1 MFDVIALGEALIDF
15 ACISTDEDNYPTMAA
30 HPGGAPANFLAALQ
44 KYGAKTAFISRVGD
58 DAFGKMLLGTLAKAG
73 IDTSGVYVDPDT
85 FTTLA
90 FVTFNDEG
98 DREFSFARKPGADTQ
113 ISKDTLRYDLID
125 AAKVFHF
132 GTLSLTDD
140 PAREATYDAVR
151 YAKEHGK
158 LITCDPNLRKP
169 LWSSLDEAKKQIEWS
184 LSMADV
190 VKISD
195 DEVEFLF
202 GDISYEDA
210 AKKMMEEYGVKL
222 VFITLGKNGCFFAN
236 GNGCGRVP
244 GITGLKTIDTTGAGD
259 IFGGSAVCKLLQTG
273 KAPEELAPTEI
284 EAIARFAC
292 TAASLSTTRPGG
304 IFSVPEEA
312 EVSALL

>member
-1 MFDVIALGEALIDF
+1 
-15 ACISTDEDNYPTMAA
+15 
-30 HPGGAPANFLAALQ
+30 
-44 KYGAKTAFISRVGD
+44 
-58 DAFGKMLLGTLAKAG
+58 
-73 IDTSGVYVDPDT
+73 
-85 FTTLA
+85 
-90 FVTFNDEG
+90 
-98 DREFSFARKPGADTQ
+98 
-113 ISKDTLRYDLID
+113 
-125 AAKVFHF
+125 
-132 GTLSLTDD
+132 
-140 PAREATYDAVR
+140 
-151 YAKEHGK
+151 
-158 LITCDPNLRKP
+158 
-169 LWSSLDEAKKQIEWS
+169 
-184 LSMADV
+184 MADV

-236 GNGCGRVP
+236 AKGCGRVP

-312 EVSALL
+312 EVNAHL